1 LKRIERVRKWH
12 RVNRSEED
20 GMRISQELTL
30 VQILVVVANTKK
42 KNLRTE
48 EEKGFLTTLL
58 G

>member
-1 LKRIERVRKWH
+1 
-12 RVNRSEED
+12 VNRSEED

>member
-1 LKRIERVRKWH
+1 MKRIERVREWH

>member
-1 LKRIERVRKWH
+1 MKRIERVRKWH